1 MEALHLG
8 SLAASVRDFA
18 DYRFLRD
25 ALAAGLLIGVL
36 CSALSV
42 FVVLKRMVFVGQG
55 VSHAAFAGVAL
66 SLILFDPSGG
76 GGPGGPGGAG
86 GPEGAGFGA
95 PGGAAYAVTALYS
108 LAVAFLMAWAIRRG
122 KMSGDSAIGMF
133 FVVSMAL
140 GVLLIASRRAFT
152 ADIFG
157 ILFGSILSVT
167 RGDVWAAGGLAA
179 LAGLALLLFFKE
191 AAYYAFDEEMAEL
204 SGLPA
209 GAIHYGFVLLIALA
223 VVVSIRVVGI
233 ILVNAFLVIPGLVG
247 LSLAKR
253 LPQAIALSVAAGAGS
268 VAAGLILANH
278 LDAPAG
284 ATVVVVLFGVYL
296 ASLAGRRLWAA

>member
-1 MEALHLG
+1 MMEALSLG
-8 SLAASVRDFA
+8 SLAASMRDFA

-76 GGPGGPGGAG
+76 GEGGGA
-86 GPEGAGFGA
+86 EGAGFGA
-95 PGGAAYAVTALYS
+95 AGGAAYAVTALYS

-167 RGDVWAAGGLAA
+167 PADVWAAGGLAA

-191 AAYYAFDEEMAEL
+191 VAYYAFDEEMAEL

-253 LPQAIALSVAAGAGS
+253 LPQAIALSVAAGGGS
-268 VAAGLILANH
+268 VAVGLILANH
-278 LDAPAG
+278 MDAPAG